1 MARGKGRGMP
11 RLRETN
17 RRQARRRAERQN
29 RDREREERK
38 RERNTVQLAISTPA
52 PYGPE
57 TPQSF
62 TISRT
67 YLLPCWGLFHEL
79 LHRILSWSRLLYQH
93 VSLSSSGTP
102 QCPDIHHHVIPSLV
116 LEPKLLSL
124 LHPYLLIPKAPLPRL
139 LGPRSSGCNHV
150 PPAWV
155 THRA

>member
-1 MARGKGRGMP
+1 MARGMGRGMP
-11 RLRETN
+11 QLRETK

-102 QCPDIHHHVIPSLV
+102 QCPVIHHHVIPSLV
-116 LEPKLLSL
+116 LKTASAASLHLYPPISGTLLS
-124 LHPYLLIPKAPLPRL
+124 RL
-139 LGPRSSGCNHV
+139 LVLHAYRYL
-150 PPAWV
+150 PPARV
-155 THRA
+155 TFRG